1 MSRISDVGCFQ
12 ENVSHFALPPPLA
25 LRNGAGPPRVP
36 RLTFNV
42 TLVHRHR
49 IAARAG
55 NVLPLVRYS
64 LCQYELQAD
73 DLEVSVCTL
82 MNLFV

>member
-55 NVLPLVRYS
+55 NVLPLAGHLVHHS
-64 LCQYELQAD
+64 ELQTD